1 MDFCQTNRLV
11 TDCLA
16 RWERPS
22 VFRWIVVVEIQ
33 GEAVG
38 GERPFVIR
46 QMVAN
51 RPAPTY
57 GINWP
62 VIVGVR
68 QSVKTLGKTDGLV
81 TDCLARWERPFV
93 IPQIVANRLA
103 PTIYCLRPLI
113 VIVPSPMRTSCR
125 V

>member
-51 RPAPTY
+51 RPSLVRHKLA
-57 GINWP
+57 GNRRGEAIGQN
-62 VIVGVR
+62 VG
-68 QSVKTLGKTDGLV
+68 
-81 TDCLARWERPFV
+81 
-93 IPQIVANRLA
+93 
-103 PTIYCLRPLI
+103 
-113 VIVPSPMRTSCR
+113 
-125 V
+125 